1 MGKYYIGKGAQ
12 LLTEESEEK
21 IRIRQLEL
29 LSPEFGH
36 MPCIKGEFFT
46 FILAEEGQMQC
57 QINQERTDLQAG
69 EALFINAN
77 QSYRLISSRN
87 ERCRFYVIEVSA
99 GYLAAG
105 LGSNLLPMEVRKEKD
120 WETGSAYVRML
131 MEKIREAK
139 EEAV

>member
-46 FILAEEGQMQC
+46 FILAEE
-57 QINQERTDLQAG
+57 
-69 EALFINAN
+69 
-77 QSYRLISSRN
+77 
-87 ERCRFYVIEVSA
+87 
-99 GYLAAG
+99 
-105 LGSNLLPMEVRKEKD
+105 
-120 WETGSAYVRML
+120 
-131 MEKIREAK
+131 
-139 EEAV
+139 

>member
-87 ERCRFYVIEVSA
+87 ERCRFWY
-99 GYLAAG
+99 
-105 LGSNLLPMEVRKEKD
+105 D
-120 WETGSAYVRML
+120 CTGQKCS
-131 MEKIREAK
+131 
-139 EEAV
+139 